1 LRKRVN
7 DVTGEREYHIRF
19 DKQAGERL
27 DKFLVDALPE
37 FSRSRIQHLIAD
49 GYVTVNGSSAKKAG
63 QPLDAGATLTVR
75 IPPAAPTKL
84 VAEQIPLD
92 IIFENDDLL
101 VVNKPAGM
109 VVHPAAGHA
118 SGTLVNAALGHDPEI
133 EGIGGEERPG
143 VVHRLD
149 KDTSGLIALAK
160 NERAHRWL
168 QDQFRLRHVEKTYLA
183 LVDGKPPTPSGR
195 VETYI
200 GRDPK
205 NRKRMANVSKAKGR
219 DAISEYKT
227 LESFKHHT
235 LLEFHPLTGRTHQIR
250 LHCAFLKCPIA
261 GDDVYG
267 RKTPTVQTSRHFL
280 HAFRLAITLPN
291 GTESR
296 IFEAPLP
303 LELNRILEEL
313 HKDD

>member
-1 LRKRVN
+1 M
-7 DVTGEREYHIRF
+7 TGERVYQIQF
-19 DKQAGERL
+19 DGRAGERL
-27 DKFLVDALPE
+27 DKVVAEALTD
-37 FSRSRIQHLIAD
+37 FSRSRIQQLIA
-49 GYVTVNGSSAKKAG
+49 GGFVTVNGSPAKKAG
-63 QPLDAGATLTVR
+63 QPLDAGAALTVR
-75 IPPAAPTKL
+75 IPPAAPTEL

-92 IIFENDDLL
+92 IIFENGDLL

-109 VVHPAAGHA
+109 VVHPAVGHA

-149 KDTSGLIALAK
+149 KDTSGLIVLAK

-219 DAISEYKT
+219 EAISEYKT
-227 LESFKHHT
+227 LESFEHHS
-235 LLEFHPLTGRTHQIR
+235 LLEFHPFTGRTHQIR

-261 GDDVYG
+261 GDEVYG
-267 RKTPTVQTSRHFL
+267 RKNHSVQMSRHFL
-280 HAFRLAITLPN
+280 HAFRLKITLPN
-291 GTESR
+291 EKEPR

-303 LELNRILEEL
+303 VELSRILEHL
-313 HKDD
+313 QKDG